1 MTELL
6 LNESEYIAIEDAIAA
21 TAKGRAFLRKRDGI
35 SRVVGVDTVGQMVRG
50 LKDWIA
56 GAEEGHDRE
65 SLKLIHDQLTDLRTH
80 IDRAKA
86 EISDLVET
94 DPAAKDSGHIKGA
107 TAELDEIVN
116 STAQATNDILSA
128 AEGINDL
135 AGQLPKD
142 IPAASTIVDRCMDI
156 FQACS
161 FQDITGQRIAKVVRM
176 LAYVEERVNAMIR
189 VGGLVIS
196 DGEQKKAASTLNPG
210 SPASITGEE
219 RALLNGPQLPGS
231 GLGQEAIDALLGG
244 SSPAV
249 TPPVESAPKAA
260 APAAPVVPVA
270 IVAAAGSAALQQ
282 SAIDAMFN

>member
-21 TAKGRAFLRKRDGI
+21 TAKGRAFLRKRDVN
-35 SRVVGVDTVGQMVRG
+35 SRVIGTDAVGQMVRG

-80 IDRAKA
+80 IEQAKA
-86 EISDLVET
+86 EISDLVDT
-94 DPAAKDSGHIKGA
+94 DSDAKSGHIKGA

-116 STAQATNDILSA
+116 STAQATNDILAA

-142 IPAASTIVDRCMDI
+142 LPAAGTIIDRCMDI

-161 FQDITGQRIAKVVRM
+161 FQDITGQRIAKVVRT
-176 LAYVEERVNAMIR
+176 LAYVEDRVHAMIR

-196 DGEQKKAASTLNPG
+196 EAAQKKAAGIINLA

-219 RALLNGPQLPGS
+219 RALLNGPQLPGI

-244 SSPAV
+244 SSPVV
-249 TPPVESAPKAA
+249 TPPVADNAPKTA
-260 APAAPVVPVA
+260 APAAPVAPAA
-270 IVAAAGSAALQQ
+270 IVAAAGSPALQQ